1 MGEKSDDRIMDGG
14 FMRKLQ
20 NGKIVDMSPDEI
32 AQAQAERHKAA
43 LAEKSRPM
51 TDDEVNRL
59 FIAQNIQTIIE
70 DDETASRA
78 VGFHPSMEYN
88 GKLIAHGTRI
98 NWHGQLKKAAVDL
111 WDTESNN
118 PDNAPAL
125 WEDISY
131 RDGFRIIPEVIT
143 ATLAF
148 SKDECGWWNGVLYRS
163 LIAANVYTP
172 AVYPQGWEIVEM

>member
-1 MGEKSDDRIMDGG
+1 MK
-14 FMRKLQ
+14 KCV
-20 NGKIVDMSPDEI
+20 NGKVVDLTSDEI
-32 AQAQAERHKAA
+32 SAIETERHK
-43 LAEKSRPM
+43 LELTEKSRPLTE
-51 TDDEVNRL
+51 TDITRL
-59 FIAQNIQTIIE
+59 FIGANINTIIT
-70 DDETASRA
+70 DNETASRA
-78 VGFHPSMEYN
+78 VDFHPSMEYN
-88 GKLIAHGTRI
+88 GNLIAHGTRI

-111 WDTESNN
+111 WDTEANN

-131 RDGFRIIPEVIT
+131 KNGFRIIPKTIT

-148 SKDECGWWNGVLYRS
+148 SKDECGWWGDTLFRS